1 MPCRCGMVK
10 LMRLDIR
17 EKPVFHV
24 KSIRVQTKEK
34 QLLQQ
39 RIRRITRTKRSL

>member
-17 EKPVFHV
+17 EKVVSRP
-24 KSIRVQTKEK
+24 KSNRVQIKEK
-34 QLLQQ
+34 NLLKQ
-39 RIRRITRTKRSL
+39 RIRRITRTKPS

>member
-17 EKPVFHV
+17 EKPAFHV
-24 KSIRVQTKEK
+24 KSIRVQAKENK
-34 QLLQQ
+34 LFQE
-39 RIRRITRTKRSL
+39 RIRRITRTKSSL